1 MTSLILSEG
10 DLKKY
15 TLAEIEKLLRSH
27 NKTLADF
34 PPMPL
39 ANVSLIDENHNRLI
53 YDELNY
59 DKKALV
65 ADKVELL
72 SKMTL
77 EQRNIYAT
85 ILNAVKN
92 DKGFFFFFYGHG
104 GTGKTFL
111 W

>member
-15 TLAEIEKLLRSH
+15 TLAEIEKLLRSQ
-27 NKTLADF
+27 NKTLAYF

-39 ANVSLIDENHNRLI
+39 AVVSLIDENHNRLI

-59 DKKALV
+59 DKKTLV
-65 ADKVELL
+65 ADKAELL
-72 SKMTL
+72 SKMTM
-77 EQRNIYAT
+77 EQRNIYDT

-92 DKGFFFFFYGHG
+92 DKGFFFP
-104 GTGKTFL
+104 L
-111 W
+111 WAWGNR